1 MCGDS
6 VHSRKADGFPQL
18 SEKQTSADLALIAGL
33 NGWCPRRWPLMPGKG
48 GGQIDEQVP
57 CGRLGAVPV
66 AQIILSSL
74 TLIVALIT
82 GFLVWKANT
91 GATDQRE
98 LQAKREEWW
107 RRFQYAAELALD
119 ENNERRANI
128 GVLMVR
134 KMVTSTLAGPD
145 ELAAADVI
153 LDEVLALGDTDS
165 EDSEDQP

>member
-1 MCGDS
+1 
-6 VHSRKADGFPQL
+6 VAATAD
-18 SEKQTSADLALIAGL
+18 
-33 NGWCPRRWPLMPGKG
+33 WPVG
-48 GGQIDEQVP
+48 
-57 CGRLGAVPV
+57 CGRLCWVPV

-74 TLIVALIT
+74 TFLAALFT
-82 GFLVWKANT
+82 GYLVWKANT

-98 LQAKREEWW
+98 LAARREEWW

-119 ENNERRANI
+119 EGNERRANI

-165 EDSEDQP
+165 DDSEDLS

>member
-1 MCGDS
+1 M
-6 VHSRKADGFPQL
+6 
-18 SEKQTSADLALIAGL
+18 
-33 NGWCPRRWPLMPGKG
+33 
-48 GGQIDEQVP
+48 
-57 CGRLGAVPV
+57 PV

-98 LQAKREEWW
+98 LAARREEWW

-119 ENNERRANI
+119 EGNERRANI
-128 GVLMVR
+128 GVLMVK

-165 EDSEDQP
+165 DDSEDLS